1 MTHYAELARHPT
13 NRVSLVVQYGDPVAG
28 GQKTSRYSQPDA
40 GRTSAD
46 DGNPAHWSPPIGS
59 SSR

>member
-1 MTHYAELARHPT
+1 MTCEAEFARHPT
-13 NRVSLVVQYGDPVAG
+13 NRVSVQVKYGYPVASG
-28 GQKTSRYSQPDA
+28 KKPSRYSKPDA

-46 DGNPAHWSPPIGS
+46 DGNPAHWSLSIGS